1 MKHIEEY
8 EEETSD
14 TDTAAANTAAY
25 NNREIT
31 MMDAANIMISI
42 RNEPDH
48 DDVNDVNDYD
58 DDYDASSDSLPDY
71 GHQCIN
77 PMSPVEKYIYRMD
90 VYNVEQTIH
99 YKTAYVIYDVTTR
112 MYIVYAI
119 VSNVY
124 ISETDTETYQQQQQQ
139 QSTTT
144 ASPRGGAN
152 DSVIRANLPIPR
164 DTIQMKY
171 STSTVERVLNYI
183 FTVIIPPV
191 EYDYYI
197 KDDIIGVVGGIDES
211 AINRDTSFYDIERLI
226 YDKTSKDTINGY
238 KSFMLIPSRNFW
250 YTPASS
256 TACVASSQNKY
267 TIQSA
272 DAILAIL

>member
-1 MKHIEEY
+1 M
-8 EEETSD
+8 
-14 TDTAAANTAAY
+14 
-25 NNREIT
+25 
-31 MMDAANIMISI
+31 
-42 RNEPDH
+42 
-48 DDVNDVNDYD
+48 
-58 DDYDASSDSLPDY
+58 
-71 GHQCIN
+71 
-77 PMSPVEKYIYRMD
+77 
-90 VYNVEQTIH
+90 
-99 YKTAYVIYDVTTR
+99 
-112 MYIVYAI
+112 
-119 VSNVY
+119 
-124 ISETDTETYQQQQQQ
+124 
-139 QSTTT
+139 
-144 ASPRGGAN
+144 
-152 DSVIRANLPIPR
+152 
-164 DTIQMKY
+164 
-171 STSTVERVLNYI
+171 VERVLNYI

-211 AINRDTSFYDIERLI
+211 AINRDTSFYDIERII

>member
-14 TDTAAANTAAY
+14 ADTDAAY

-31 MMDAANIMISI
+31 MTDAANIMISI

-48 DDVNDVNDYD
+48 DDVNDDNDDYD
-58 DDYDASSDSLPDY
+58 DYDDYETSSSDSLPDY

-124 ISETDTETYQQQQQQ
+124 ISETEQQQQP
-139 QSTTT
+139 TTT

-171 STSTVERVLNYI
+171 STSMVERVLNYI

-211 AINRDTSFYDIERLI
+211 AINRDTSFYDIERII

>member
-14 TDTAAANTAAY
+14 ADTDAAY

-42 RNEPDH
+42 RNEPD
-48 DDVNDVNDYD
+48 DYGVNDYDYD

-124 ISETDTETYQQQQQQ
+124 ISETEQQQQP
-139 QSTTT
+139 TTT

-171 STSTVERVLNYI
+171 STSMVERVLNYI

-211 AINRDTSFYDIERLI
+211 AINRDTSFYDIERII